1 MEHLERV
8 EGVVVSGEYDQNN
21 VYKLVCAGFGMRGEH
36 EDTFPAIKHISPGQV
51 PLFQDLLVD
60 EVGKQIQFM
69 FDASGI
75 IFVLNA
81 ELVPLLTN
89 SLPSTLANKV
99 ALFSSI
105 FGMEPKTFIAS
116 CRYLTSQIDPNN
128 AEALALEVASYLKNV
143 LLDSYIFGPWMM
155 YIKGCK

>member
-1 MEHLERV
+1 MEHLEGV

-21 VYKLVCAGFGMRGEH
+21 IYKLVCAGFGMKGEH
-36 EDTFPAIKHISPGQV
+36 EDTTPAIKLISPGQA
-51 PLFQDLLVD
+51 PLFQDLFVD
-60 EVGKQIQFM
+60 EVGKQIQYM
-69 FDASGI
+69 FDVSGI
-75 IFVLNA
+75 IFVLNE

-89 SLPSTLANKV
+89 SIPSTFANKV
-99 ALFSSI
+99 VLFSSI

-116 CRYLTSQIDPNN
+116 CRYLTSRIDPNS
-128 AEALALEVASYLKNV
+128 AEALALEVAWYLKNV